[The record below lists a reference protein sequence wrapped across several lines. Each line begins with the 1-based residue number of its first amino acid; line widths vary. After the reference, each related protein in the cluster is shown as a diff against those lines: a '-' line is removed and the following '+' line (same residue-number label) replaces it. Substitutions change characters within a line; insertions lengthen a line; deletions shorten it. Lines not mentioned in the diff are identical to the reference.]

1 MGNSSC
7 TRGSVK
13 VLQQLRETIRKSE
26 TLRRFVTH
34 RLASSGLFDHVL
46 PNWGVSEEWQQRI
59 SLAMESSDNEHI
71 PRVANAGQLIHGTQI
86 MHNGLRIN
94 CGSYYGPELLQLLL
108 QNRGVHEPQEER
120 VFKMVVNSL
129 QPGAVML
136 ELGAYWAFY
145 SMWFLSVVP
154 RGKAYMVEPESFR
167 LECGER
173 NFKLNGLR
181 GDFTHAFIS
190 DEPRP
195 GGMMVVNYDS
205 VERSDFD
212 GGEIR
217 KGELGPPTITVDEFS
232 ADKNIDRIDVLHSD
246 IQGHE
251 LDMLRGAK
259 RMLDE
264 QRVGY
269 IFLSSH
275 SNELH
280 DQCRKHLLE
289 RGFIILADAN
299 LPESFSFDGV
309 LVARASHCDGIGPI
323 AISKH
328 SS

>member
-7 TRGSVK
+7 TRGPVK
-13 VLQQLRETIRKSE
+13 VLKRLRETVHKSANFLLHADSAV
-26 TLRRFVTH
+26 LRRCRRF
-34 RLASSGLFDHVL
+34 LAHTLVPTGLFDHL
-46 PNWGVSEEWQQRI
+46 LLNWGVSEAWQQRI

-94 CGSYYGPELLQLLL
+94 CGSYYGPELQQLLL

-154 RGKAYMVEPESFR
+154 RGTASMVEPESFR

-181 GDFTHAFIS
+181 GDFTHAFIR

-195 GGMMVVNYDS
+195 G
-205 VERSDFD
+205 
-212 GGEIR
+212 
-217 KGELGPPTITVDEFS
+217 GPPTITVDEFS
-232 ADKNIDRIDVLHSD
+232 ADKNIHRIDVLHSD

-299 LPESFSFDGV
+299 LPESFWGVDGV
-309 LVARASHCDGIGPI
+309 LVARASHYDGIGPV